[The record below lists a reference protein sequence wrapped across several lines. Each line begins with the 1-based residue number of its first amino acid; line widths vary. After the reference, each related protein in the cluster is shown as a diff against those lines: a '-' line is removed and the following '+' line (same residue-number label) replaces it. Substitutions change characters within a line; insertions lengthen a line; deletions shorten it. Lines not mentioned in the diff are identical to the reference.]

1 MPCRD
6 YDEPGRSE
14 KLLQERCD
22 ELARHACIFATALEE
37 LAVRQRLTVVE
48 LQEMI
53 IKAEPKYG
61 PQALRWWKDH
71 KEADAR
77 AKARKEAE
85 AALKRQ
91 GHDVIKSLTEDQR
104 KALKAVGVSLPE
116 VAETTT
122 GPKKPVA
129 KKKVTKGMRA

>member
-6 YDEPGRSE
+6 YYDEPRH
-14 KLLQERCD
+14 LRERCN
-22 ELARHACIFATALEE
+22 ELARHACIFATALHE
-37 LAVRQRLTVVE
+37 LSDARRIPIAEIQNWIV
-48 LQEMI
+48 
-53 IKAEPKYG
+53 KAEPKYG

-85 AALKRQ
+85 AALKKQ

-122 GPKKPVA
+122 ETKKLVA
-129 KKKVTKGMRA
+129 KKKVAKKRAA